1 MMATPLEDDT
11 VWIGFMDIVPVIGT
25 VKEAVEL
32 VLALYE
38 GNKAVIKEK
47 EEALENIVN
56 VSHISISYIQRLTDS
71 KANSPN
77 IPKQKSAVKNFD
89 MNLASKTHK
98 NPRTLLLLSELS

>member
-38 GNKAVIKEK
+38 GNEAVMKEK
-47 EEALENIVN
+47 EEALENIVKESLN
-56 VSHISISYIQRLTDS
+56 KDMKVSHISISYIQRLTDN

-77 IPKQKSAVKNFD
+77 IKINK
-89 MNLASKTHK
+89 
-98 NPRTLLLLSELS
+98 